1 MEALKLRGVPANGIL
16 RLAVPDAFN
25 NREVEIIVL
34 SAENAGFET
43 LNPENTQRNDDKI
56 KRLLSI
62 IGTAKYPN
70 TVIDKYDAYNQ

>member
-16 RLAVPDAFN
+16 SLAVPDAFN
-25 NREVEIIVL
+25 NREVEVIVL

-56 KRLLSI
+56 KRLLSV